1 MGLFMSKLARE
12 IRMELKRQWT
22 RVRQAGNLER
32 ERDLLDA
39 KAGAERDILRINA
52 AQAGVRHQYS
62 STQASWFAGRAEDDS
77 QVPQVEHYHELASRA
92 TNVAGWCVTLLE
104 SLFAGAL
111 SFLWFDLSVYWAV
124 GIGVAI
130 TLLIA
135 VAAKGILSPL
145 VIGRYADRPK
155 AARDPLLM
163 ILIVV
168 APVTIVL
175 LGIGF
180 LVRGADFK
188 WLDALFPW
196 DMGALS
202 IALPIL
208 AGALFA
214 LSDLFGWS
222 TRQVDEYSQL
232 DVSRNESVQLR
243 DYCAREL
250 EGLPKASTQD
260 AIKLR
265 A

>member
-1 MGLFMSKLARE
+1 MSKLARE
-12 IRMELKRQWT
+12 IRAEAKRQWKH
-22 RVRQAGNLER
+22 VRQAGNLER

-39 KAGAERDILRINA
+39 RAGAERDILRINA

-62 STQASWFAGRAEDDS
+62 STQASWFSGRAEDDA
-77 QVPQVEHYHELASRA
+77 QIPQVEHYHELASRA

-111 SFLWFDLSVYWAV
+111 SFLWFNLSIYWAV

-135 VAAKGILSPL
+135 IAAKGTLAPL

-155 AARDPLLM
+155 AARDPLLL
-163 ILIVV
+163 ILIIF
-168 APVTIVL
+168 APVAIVL

-180 LVRGADFK
+180 LVRGADFA

-202 IALPIL
+202 IVLPIL

-222 TRQVDEYSQL
+222 TRQAEEYNQL
-232 DVSRNESVQLR
+232 DVSRNETIQLR
-243 DYCAREL
+243 DYCTREL
-250 EGLPKASTQD
+250 EGLSKASPQE